1 MLDSVKMNPTPDK
14 YLEKLEDLQEQLRH
28 LQLIYMHQ
36 KRQAVIVFEG
46 WDAAGKGGIIR
57 RLSSV
62 MDPRGFQVWPIAAPD
77 SHELQHPYLY
87 RFWKRLPRKGVISVF
102 DRSWYGRV
110 MVERI
115 ENLIPERDWQRAYG
129 EINDFEA
136 QLQADGI
143 KIVKIFLHITPE
155 EQAKRFRDRLKE
167 PLKQWK
173 LTEEDFRNREKWP
186 AYTTAINEM
195 IKRTDTPYAPWHII
209 GANSK
214 KSARIEALTKI
225 LTHLSEGV
233 SLELPKPDP
242 DIIAMAETALKK

>member
-1 MLDSVKMNPTPDK
+1 MLDSVKMGQTPDK

-143 KIVKIFLHITPE
+143 KIVKIFLHISPE

-195 IKRTDTPYAPWHII
+195 VKRTDTPYAPWHLI

-214 KSARIEALTKI
+214 KFARIEALTKI